1 MAPLI
6 SVIIPTYNYG
16 RFIQHAID
24 SVRRQTLK
32 SVQIVVVDDGST
44 DHTQELFASADFADV
59 KYVRQVNKGL
69 AGARNTGIAAADG
82 EFVFF
87 LDADDSL
94 HERALETVLQCM
106 NERGLDCAVVACRPE
121 VRVLNVETGEE
132 RVFEPEEFCPQQSL
146 AVEVQWRDLMLA
158 SRFPPSVLVRRGVLA
173 SCGGFD
179 ESFSRLGCEDRD
191 MWLRVA
197 RHHRIWM
204 VPQRLVTVTFHG
216 SNMSGS
222 PEKQVPGI
230 RKCLDKARADAP
242 VPWWHLGFWMCVRS
256 SFHCTVAML
265 YWDAGAV
272 HQALAHQVKALV
284 SYPFPG
290 LSRKLQRPPLWRAR
304 RLWVMLREMAAG
316 RAGVRKESN

>member
-1 MAPLI
+1 MTPII

-16 RFIQHAID
+16 RFIRHAID
-24 SVRRQTLK
+24 SVRRQTLA

-44 DHTQELFASADFADV
+44 DNTAEMFATTEFVDV
-59 KYVRQVNKGL
+59 KYVRQDNKGL
-69 AGARNTGIAAADG
+69 AGARNTGIATADG
-82 EFVFF
+82 EHVFF
-87 LDADDSL
+87 LDADDAL
-94 HERALETVLQCM
+94 HEKALETALQCM
-106 NERGLDCAVVACRPE
+106 NDHGVDCAMVACRPA

-132 RVFEPEEFCPQQSL
+132 RVFEPEEFNQQCSEP
-146 AVEVQWRDLMLA
+146 VEVLWRDLMLA
-158 SRFPPSVLVRRGVLA
+158 SRFPPSVLVRRDVLR

-179 ESFSRLGCEDRD
+179 ESFSRMGCEDRD

-230 RKCLDKARADAP
+230 RKCLDKARADSAM
-242 VPWWHLGFWMCVRS
+242 PWWHLGFWMRVRS

-265 YWDAGAV
+265 YWDAGAL
-272 HQALAHQVKALV
+272 HQALGHQLKGLL

-290 LSRKLQRPPLWRAR
+290 LSGELKRPHLWRVR
-304 RLWVMLREMAAG
+304 RLWVMVREMAIG
-316 RAGVRKESN
+316 RASQRGGGK